1 MSIGKA
7 SCLVCG
13 EPLIYF
19 EEAREVECVICH
31 KKEWG
36 HSFCERGHY
45 VCDDCHRSK
54 GVEYI
59 MELCRSTESRN
70 PIRIAMEAMNH
81 RAIYPNGPEH
91 HTLVGAVLLA
101 AYRNAG
107 GNIDL
112 GRSLDELRGRS
123 LNVPGGTCGFWG
135 CCGAAISAGMYMS
148 IVTGSTPMTVEPW
161 AQTTRLTSRILS
173 RLADIGGPR
182 CCKRTS
188 FAAIEMSVV
197 YTSELLKIDMEL
209 PDRIICTF
217 SSRNG
222 ECLGKHCPYSAEYS
236 CADGI
241 KRDGSILRPA
251 SMVYV

>member
-1 MSIGKA
+1 MSVGKA

-13 EPLIYF
+13 EPLVYF
-19 EEAREVECVICH
+19 EEAREVECAVCH
-31 KKEWG
+31 KKERG
-36 HSFCERGHY
+36 HSLCERGHY

-54 GVEYI
+54 GVEHI
-59 MELCRSTESRN
+59 MERCRKTESKN
-70 PIRIAMEAMNH
+70 PITIALEAMDD

-91 HTLVGAVLLA
+91 HTLVGAVLLT
-101 AYRNAG
+101 AYHHAG
-107 GNIDL
+107 GEIDL
-112 GRSLDELRGRS
+112 ERSLEELRRRS

-188 FAAIEMSVV
+188 FTAIEMAVV
-197 YTSELLKIDMEL
+197 YTSELLNIDMEL
-209 PDRIICTF
+209 PDRTVCAF

-222 ECLGKHCPYSAEYS
+222 ECLGKHCPYSPLSSQTGA
-236 CADGI
+236 AG
-241 KRDGSILRPA
+241 RDEFVPQSAPVAR
-251 SMVYV
+251 V